1 MKIIEKIK
9 SSSRSVK
16 IQLAI
21 ALALSVAL
29 GIVAPVYAWFNY
41 ERKLAER
48 AKVKS
53 PDNLYINAAHK
64 EDIMYLDM
72 SSINVSQ
79 VVPGTET
86 PVTSESF
93 VFSVSGEWVTNYT
106 LQIEHT
112 TNNPYTY
119 SFHEGKIYESLED
132 MKADDPAGYKT
143 EYPDTYA
150 AKYDERDPVTHALKY
165 VKYTAS
171 NVYDA
176 KELKKISGWPNY
188 PPDDV
193 ASIQAGSTYY
203 VWIGDVITN
212 KDGDHG
218 DYITV
223 SADKSYGSSTHYDSR
238 VVPRYWQLKKILT
251 KSAKNVP
258 FYNTYVITATW
269 TGVNNIPSYKKE
281 TDLFYISA
289 FVGNS

>member
-1 MKIIEKIK
+1 M
-9 SSSRSVK
+9 
-16 IQLAI
+16 
-21 ALALSVAL
+21 
-29 GIVAPVYAWFNY
+29 
-41 ERKLAER
+41 
-48 AKVKS
+48 
-53 PDNLYINAAHK
+53 
-64 EDIMYLDM
+64 
-72 SSINVSQ
+72 
-79 VVPGTET
+79 
-86 PVTSESF
+86 
-93 VFSVSGEWVTNYT
+93 
-106 LQIEHT
+106 
-112 TNNPYTY
+112 
-119 SFHEGKIYESLED
+119 
-132 MKADDPAGYKT
+132 
-143 EYPDTYA
+143 
-150 AKYDERDPVTHALKY
+150 
-165 VKYTAS
+165 KYTAS

-203 VWIGDVITN
+203 VWIGD
-212 KDGDHG
+212 
-218 DYITV
+218 V